1 MRTQWPNETMV
12 TNEVDVKNLDEKD
25 ILLRILDRMDKA
37 VSNCRRRGGLKCLS
51 RESVEILQM

>member
-1 MRTQWPNETMV
+1 MMRTQWPNETMV

-37 VSNCRRRGGLKCLS
+37 VSLLS
-51 RESVEILQM
+51 IIADEEVD